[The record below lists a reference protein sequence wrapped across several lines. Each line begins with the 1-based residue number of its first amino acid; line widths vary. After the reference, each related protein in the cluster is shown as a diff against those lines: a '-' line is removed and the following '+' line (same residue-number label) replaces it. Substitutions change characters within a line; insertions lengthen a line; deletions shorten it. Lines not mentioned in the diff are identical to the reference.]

1 MDVHDDAHSGCLGL
15 REFICL
21 VSRKNLWRW
30 EMGSQCIRTE
40 TKTEEALVRASRR
53 GNEQAIETLFRRY
66 QRQLLGAAR
75 RILGNTE
82 DAEDALQDG
91 LLSAYRNVR
100 RFEGRSKFSTWLTRI
115 VVNAALMR
123 RRRATGLRVTSLD
136 AEHAESQLPLSERL
150 QAEDPNPEQLFAHTE
165 LKEMIQSNVGQL
177 SSPLLTAFVL
187 WDRRALAGR
196 SREKAGYHAD
206 SNESADVSCSIQV
219 GGELRTPARAT
230 EDDDMKRPVHERGH
244 LP

>member
-1 MDVHDDAHSGCLGL
+1 MAQSVLSIDT
-15 REFICL
+15 E
-21 VSRKNLWRW
+21 LWGQ
-30 EMGSQCIRTE
+30 EMGSRCSRTE
-40 TKTEEALVRASRR
+40 TTSEEALVRASRR

-66 QRQLLGAAR
+66 QKQLLGAAR

-115 VVNAALMR
+115 VINAAFMR

-136 AEHAESQLPLSERL
+136 AEHPESQLPLSERL
-150 QAEDPNPEQLFAHTE
+150 QAEDHNPGQLFAHTE

-187 WDRRALAGR
+187 CGIEEHSQEEAAKRLGITLTAMKARMFRARCKLA
-196 SREKAGYHAD
+196 
-206 SNESADVSCSIQV
+206 ESLGPRLERQ
-219 GGELRTPARAT
+219 RTT
-230 EDDDMKRPVHERGH
+230 T
-244 LP
+244 

>member
-1 MDVHDDAHSGCLGL
+1 MAQSVLSIDT
-15 REFICL
+15 E
-21 VSRKNLWRW
+21 LWGQ
-30 EMGSQCIRTE
+30 EMGSRCSRTE
-40 TKTEEALVRASRR
+40 TTPEEALVRASGR
-53 GNEQAIETLFRRY
+53 GNEPVIETLFRRY
-66 QRQLLGAAR
+66 QKQLLGAAR

-100 RFEGRSKFSTWLTRI
+100 RFEGRTKFSAWLTRI
-115 VVNAALMR
+115 VINAALMR

-136 AEHAESQLPLSERL
+136 AQHPESQLPLSERL

-187 WDRRALAGR
+187 FAIDEHSQEEAAKRLGITLTAMKARMFRPRYKLAEGLGPRLERQTTPTSR
-196 SREKAGYHAD
+196 SELI
-206 SNESADVSCSIQV
+206 NFLPSAITI
-219 GGELRTPARAT
+219 LY
-230 EDDDMKRPVHERGH
+230 
-244 LP
+244 

>member
-1 MDVHDDAHSGCLGL
+1 MAQPVLCIDTELWGKERG
-15 REFICL
+15 
-21 VSRKNLWRW
+21 SRCSK
-30 EMGSQCIRTE
+30 TE
-40 TKTEEALVRASRR
+40 TTPEEALVRASRR

-66 QRQLLGAAR
+66 QKQLLVAAR

-115 VVNAALMR
+115 VINAALMR

-136 AEHAESQLPLSERL
+136 AEHPESQLPLSERL
-150 QAEDPNPEQLFAHTE
+150 QAEDPNPEQLFAHPE
-165 LKEMIQSNVGQL
+165 LKEMIQSNLGQL

-187 WDRRALAGR
+187 CGIEEHSHEEGAKRVGITLTAMKARMLRARYKLVKSLGHR
-196 SREKAGYHAD
+196 LER
-206 SNESADVSCSIQV
+206 Q
-219 GGELRTPARAT
+219 RTT
-230 EDDDMKRPVHERGH
+230 T
-244 LP
+244 